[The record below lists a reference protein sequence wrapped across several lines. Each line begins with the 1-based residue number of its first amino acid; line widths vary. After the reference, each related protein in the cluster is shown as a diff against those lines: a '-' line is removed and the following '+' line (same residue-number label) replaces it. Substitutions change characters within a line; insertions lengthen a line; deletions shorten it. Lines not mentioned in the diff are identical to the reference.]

1 MSLKKRALPTRAALI
16 AFAIAA
22 NGYADD
28 RAACVQAADRG
39 QVARDQGKISAARV
53 EFTDCARASCP
64 KLVSQQCTQ
73 WLGELTQEQPTVS
86 FRALDPKGTE
96 ILDVT
101 VYVDSV
107 ERKGSLDG
115 TTLDLDPGV
124 HTFRFVHAGLPDVI
138 QQSIIRVKEK
148 NRVIEAKFGAAV
160 ADPKQEHHRS
170 FRFPWTASVSFALGA
185 ASFIGMGVL
194 VGTAAHDANAL
205 RQSCAGSCL
214 PADVDWVNT
223 RVLLA
228 NIAMGVGIGGMSLFV
243 LSLVIANTTGGK
255 DDAPK
260 ASLLIG
266 PGSLGVA
273 GRF

>member
-1 MSLKKRALPTRAALI
+1 MSLKRVLPLFFVLSTSTI
-16 AFAIAA
+16 AFA
-22 NGYADD
+22 DE

-39 QVARDQGKISAARV
+39 QVARDQGHISAARV
-53 EFTDCARASCP
+53 EFTDCARAACP

-86 FRALDPKGTE
+86 FRALDPKGSE

-115 TTLDLDPGV
+115 TTIDLDPGV
-124 HTFRFVHAGLPDVI
+124 HTFRFVHAGLPDAMV
-138 QQSIIRVKEK
+138 QSIIRVKEK
-148 NRVIEAKFGAAV
+148 NRVIEAKFGAAAV
-160 ADPKQEHHRS
+160 EQKEEHHRP

-185 ASFIGMGVL
+185 ASFIAMGVF
-194 VGTAAHDANAL
+194 VGTAAHDASAL

-228 NIAMGVGIGGMSLFV
+228 NITMGTGIGFMSLFV
-243 LSLVIANTTGGK
+243 LSLVISNTVGNK
-255 DDAPK
+255 DEPPK
-260 ASLLIG
+260 ASLVIG
-266 PGSLGVA
+266 PGTLGVA

>member
-1 MSLKKRALPTRAALI
+1 MSLKRALPLFVFALSTI
-16 AFAIAA
+16 AH
-22 NGYADD
+22 ADD
-28 RAACVQAADRG
+28 RAACVQAADHG
-39 QVARDQGKISAARV
+39 QVARDQGKLSAARV

-64 KLVSQQCTQ
+64 KLVVQQCTQ
-73 WLGELTQEQPTVS
+73 WLAELTQDVPTVG

-115 TTLDLDPGV
+115 TPLELDPGV
-124 HTFRFVHAGLPDVI
+124 HTFRFVHSGLPDVI
-138 QQSIIRVKEK
+138 FQSIIRLKEK
-148 NRVIEAKFGAAV
+148 NRVLEAKFTTAA
-160 ADPKQEHHRS
+160 PEEKQEHHRP
-170 FRFPWTASVSFALGA
+170 FRFPWTASVSFVLGA
-185 ASFIGMGVL
+185 GSFIAMGVF

-228 NIAMGVGIGGMSLFV
+228 NITMGTGIGFMSLFV
-243 LSLVIANTTGGK
+243 LSLIIGNTVGNK
-255 DDAPK
+255 DEPPK
-260 ASLLIG
+260 ASLVIG
-266 PGSLGVA
+266 PGSVGVA

>member
-1 MSLKKRALPTRAALI
+1 MSLKRTLPALVLALSTT
-16 AFAIAA
+16 A
-22 NGYADD
+22 YADD
-28 RAACVQAADRG
+28 RAEKVACAQAADRG
-39 QVARDQGKISAARV
+39 QNARDQGHISAARV

-73 WLGELTQEQPTVS
+73 WLAELTQDQPTVS
-86 FRALDPKGTE
+86 FRALDPKGSE

-115 TTLDLDPGV
+115 TVLELDPGM

-148 NRVIEAKFGAAV
+148 NRVIEAKFGAA
-160 ADPKQEHHRS
+160 PPEEKQEHHHP
-170 FRFPWTASVSFALGA
+170 FRFPWTASVSFILGA
-185 ASFIGMGVL
+185 GSFIAMGVF
-194 VGTAAHDANAL
+194 VGTAAHDANAM

-214 PADVDWVNT
+214 QADVDWVNT

-228 NIAMGVGIGGMSLFV
+228 NITMGTGIGFMSLFA
-243 LSLVIANTTGGK
+243 LSLIIGNTVGNK
-255 DDAPK
+255 DDNAPK
-260 ASLLIG
+260 ASLVVG
-266 PGSLGVA
+266 PGSLGVS